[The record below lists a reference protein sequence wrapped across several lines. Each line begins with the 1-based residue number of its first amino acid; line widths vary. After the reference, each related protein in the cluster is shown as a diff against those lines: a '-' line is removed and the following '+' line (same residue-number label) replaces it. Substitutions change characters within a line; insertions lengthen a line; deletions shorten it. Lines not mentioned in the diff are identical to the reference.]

1 MPGIL
6 PQPDIPGDASPAPV
20 GPVPSRPVRS
30 SPVRSGAVTIRA
42 ATTGQPSGGADGIA
56 GRTLTGM
63 SRHRAALST
72 LLVIVALVVSVAPV
86 AAATP
91 SASAINAAEK
101 YALDRANVQRAQR
114 GLVPLRWD
122 QRVADIARERS
133 AYMAATG
140 RFSHAHSGG
149 SDAFDLLTRDDI
161 RWYGAAEI
169 IAWNTTNDANAS
181 AASAVSQW
189 MGSTGHRAI
198 LLSSNLNYIGFGL
211 AVGPDGKRY
220 WTGVAIK
227 GPDRSPPRAVIRSV
241 TEQVV
246 DSRTMRIIV
255 RWAGS
260 DLPLQVLTSG
270 LRYYETQRRVDGGPW
285 QTYGTTTNT
294 YASRWFTR
302 GVPAE
307 FRVRSRDR
315 AGLWSPWRT
324 VTLTP

>member
-1 MPGIL
+1 MT
-6 PQPDIPGDASPAPV
+6 
-20 GPVPSRPVRS
+20 RY
-30 SPVRSGAVTIRA
+30 
-42 ATTGQPSGGADGIA
+42 
-56 GRTLTGM
+56 
-63 SRHRAALST
+63 RAALST
-72 LLVIVALVVSVAPV
+72 LLVVVALVVSVAPV
-86 AAATP
+86 AAAVP
-91 SASAINAAEK
+91 SASAITAAEK
-101 YALDRANVQRAQR
+101 YALERANAERTRR

-122 QRVADIARERS
+122 QRVADVARERS
-133 AYMAATG
+133 EYMATTG
-140 RFSHAHSGG
+140 RFSHSHSGG
-149 SDAFDLLTRDDI
+149 NDAFDLLSRDGI
-161 RWYGAAEI
+161 RWYGAAEV
-169 IAWNTTNDANAS
+169 IAWNTTNNPNDS
-181 AASAVSQW
+181 AASAVRQW

-198 LLSSNLNYIGFGL
+198 LLSTNLNYLGFGL
-211 AVGPDGKRY
+211 AVGADGKRY

-227 GPDRSPPRAVIRSV
+227 GPDRSPPRAAIRSV

-270 LRYYETQRRVDGGPW
+270 LRYYETQRRIDGGAW
-285 QTYGTTTNT
+285 TSYGTTTST

-315 AGLWSPWRT
+315 AGYWSPWRT

>member
-1 MPGIL
+1 
-6 PQPDIPGDASPAPV
+6 
-20 GPVPSRPVRS
+20 
-30 SPVRSGAVTIRA
+30 
-42 ATTGQPSGGADGIA
+42 
-56 GRTLTGM
+56 M

-86 AAATP
+86 AAAAPTT
-91 SASAINAAEK
+91 SQISTAEK
-101 YALDRANVQRAQR
+101 YALDRANAERTRR

-149 SDAFDLLTRDDI
+149 NDAFDLLTRDDI

-169 IAWNTTNDANAS
+169 IAWNTTSNANDS
-181 AASAVSQW
+181 AAGAVRQW
-189 MGSTGHRAI
+189 MNSSGHRAI
-198 LLSSNLNYIGFGL
+198 LLSSNLNYMGFGL
-211 AVGPDGKRY
+211 SIGPDGKRY

-227 GPDRSPPRAVIRSV
+227 GPDRSPPRVSISSV

-246 DSRTMRIIV
+246 DARTMRIIV

-270 LRYYETQRRVDGGPW
+270 LRYYETQRRIDDGSW
-285 QTYGTTTNT
+285 TTYGTTTNT

-307 FRVRSRDR
+307 FRVRSRDV